1 MERMSLENDEVKI
14 LKDQLKDKESA
25 IWNLQARLGE
35 IETAIRTLKAEVK
48 MKDEQLEKSSDKNSE
63 LQKRLTNMQEFCEKL
78 QSYAVKAVSG
88 LAQGKRDLK
97 DLIRE
102 KGNPK
107 YRVLLLVNESEQIP
121 REELAR
127 KLNIEETTLDRTLQ
141 ILKGEGLVKIGL
153 DKIMSSTASSLRE
166 PPIEQW
172 GNLATEML
180 FDRLIEFCRENENP
194 ELVASAIERVADIVE
209 ERLKTYSPLIY
220 QMRKEVERWK
230 NRTGD
235 REELE
240 NYIPDWRRR
249 ALKTEI

>member
-1 MERMSLENDEVKI
+1 MSLENDEVKI

-48 MKDEQLEKSSDKNSE
+48 MKDEQLEKFGNKNSE
-63 LQKRLTNMQEFCEKL
+63 LQNQLSLMEEFCDKL
-78 QSYAVKAVSG
+78 QSHSVKAVSG
-88 LAQGKRDLK
+88 LAQAKRDLK
-97 DLIRE
+97 DLIRD

-107 YRVLLLVNESEQIP
+107 YRILLLVNESEQIA

-127 KLNIEETTLDRTLQ
+127 KLDIEETTLDRTLQ
-141 ILKGEGLVKIGL
+141 ILKGEGLIRIGI
-153 DKIMSSTASSLRE
+153 DKVMSSAASSLRE

-172 GNLATEML
+172 GSLATDRL
-180 FDRLIEFCRENENP
+180 FDRLIEFCRENEES

-230 NRTGD
+230 NKTGD
-235 REELE
+235 KEELE

-249 ALKTEI
+249 ALKAEI

>member
-1 MERMSLENDEVKI
+1 MDLENNEVKI

-48 MKDEQLEKSSDKNSE
+48 MKDEQLEKSSDKNSK
-63 LQKRLTNMQEFCEKL
+63 LQKQLASMEEFCDKL
-78 QSYAVKAVSG
+78 QSHAVKAVSG
-88 LAQGKRDLK
+88 LAQAKRDLK

-107 YRVLLLVNESEQIP
+107 YRILLFVNESEQIG

-127 KLNIEETTLDRTLQ
+127 KLDIEETTLDRTLQ
-141 ILKGEGLVKIGL
+141 ILKGEGLIKIGI

-180 FDRLIEFCRENENP
+180 FDRLTEFCRESEKP

-230 NRTGD
+230 NRMGD
-235 REELE
+235 KEELE

>member
-1 MERMSLENDEVKI
+1 MSLENDEVKI
-14 LKDQLKDKESA
+14 LKDQLKEKESA

-35 IETAIRTLKAEVK
+35 IETAMRTLKAEVK
-48 MKDEQLEKSSDKNSE
+48 MKDEQLEKSGDKNSE
-63 LQKRLTNMQEFCEKL
+63 LQKRLANIEEFCEMM

-88 LAQGKRDLK
+88 LAQAKRDLK

-102 KGNPK
+102 KGSPK
-107 YRVLLLVNESEQIP
+107 FRVLLLVNESEQIA
-121 REELAR
+121 REEIAR
-127 KLNIEETTLDRTLQ
+127 QLDIEETTLDRTLQ
-141 ILKGEGLVKIGL
+141 ILKGEGLVKIGI
-153 DKIMSSTASSLRE
+153 DKVMSSTASSLKE

-180 FDRLIEFCRENENP
+180 FDRLIEFCRENEKP
-194 ELVASAIERVADIVE
+194 ELVASAIERVADVVE

-220 QMRKEVERWK
+220 QMRKEVDRWK

-235 REELE
+235 KEELE